1 MGFFEGFSKIVF
13 VISYVLWAGGGL
25 TVSLLMIPMKDPRT
39 EPQVQG
45 YLHAFWQTTRIPA
58 AALSFV
64 VLGAAI
70 TMAII
75 VSASLLWSSIFS
87 LSWFLTFLFWLMADR
102 FMKSGGSDPR
112 SMVEVHKRSF
122 HAYLVMADISIF
134 LSMLSVAFMLL

>member
-13 VISYVLWAGGGL
+13 VISYALWAGGGL
-25 TVSLLMIPMKDPRT
+25 MVSLLMLPMKDPRT

-45 YLHAFWQTTRIPA
+45 YLYTFWQTIRIMA

-70 TMAII
+70 AMAII
-75 VSASLLWSSIFS
+75 VSASLLWSLMFT
-87 LSWFLTFLFWLMADR
+87 LSWFLTFLFWFMADR
-102 FMKSGGSDPR
+102 FMKAGGSDPR

-122 HAYLVMADISIF
+122 HGYLVMADISIF
-134 LSMLSVAFMLL
+134 FSMLSIAFLLL